1 MVAIKYQGEGFDSS
15 IMKWESMVL
24 LDLADIPTV
33 PRMIYYGQEHGR
45 DFMVMEL
52 LMGEDMANLR
62 DRVRTSIETG
72 LFPVEVASHLTRQMI
87 VALQAMHAK
96 GYVHRD
102 VKPSN
107 FVRRSPNSTEF
118 CVIDFGLAKKVSSS
132 HASLVYCKLT

>member
-1 MVAIKYQGEGFDSS
+1 M
-15 IMKWESMVL
+15 

-62 DRVRTSIETG
+62 DRMRTSIGSG
-72 LFPVEVASHLTRQMI
+72 LFPVEVASYLTGQMI
-87 VALQAMHAK
+87 AALQAMHAK

-118 CVIDFGLAKKVSSS
+118 SVIDFGLAKKVRTGDAY
-132 HASLVYCKLT
+132 HLCCTLVNYS